1 MGQVKHLHL
10 RARTPRGLFEVDAK
24 ETPRRM
30 TMEQDTPQSQ
40 KRELSRVPD
49 GRTPGGHVSDDNIKD
64 AAQAVEGKLKKSSY
78 GRGRGKFGLTLLLL
92 GPFVALAV
100 LFAYLAITHR
110 PLAAPQWIVS
120 KLETRAN
127 AALEGRLKIAITGG
141 IDLVVTEG
149 LRPRIRARM
158 VQLERPSGLPIALL
172 PELRATL
179 WSEPLLKGKIE
190 PRSFTISGAS
200 LALHRLP
207 DGRLDLDLG
216 GGEMFSSLS
225 ASSASEGVEAFKR
238 VFEVPALRNLRT
250 ITAQNIQLRMM
261 DERLD
266 RVWRVSQGNI
276 KLVQSAQELSVTL
289 GLALGDTGQAAGQ
302 KPAQVALS
310 VTAQKQGLEASFGAA
325 ITGLPARDL
334 AAQSPALA
342 ALGVLDAPISGA
354 LRSGLDDAG
363 TLTGLNAM
371 LEIGAGSIKPGPG
384 VQPIPL
390 RSGKLYLTYDRALQ
404 RIALSDLALDSRA
417 VRLRAS
423 GQMFLR
429 DIKNGIPQ
437 SLPGQIA
444 ISDLQLDP
452 QGLFETPARFS
463 QGAADFKLSLD
474 PFRIDLGQLE
484 LTDENTKISA
494 KGFAAARSDGW
505 RVSLDTG
512 IDQIDQTRLLQLWP
526 PALVPKT
533 REWVEKNVTTGQL
546 RRVHAAVR
554 LQPGVEPRVALN
566 YEFRGADVRVI
577 RTLPQVQQ
585 GRGYATI
592 IGFRQALK
600 VEEGHITAPSGGRVE
615 VADTQLVVPDIR
627 IKPAPAVVTLITRS
641 PIPAALSL
649 LDQPPFEFLKK
660 AGMGTDIAKG
670 WAEARSVIKLPL
682 KPNVPA
688 DEIGFDVTARLTEVK
703 SDTLVPGRPLRAEKL
718 QLRAD
723 NAGMVISGKGTLSD
737 VAFDAAW
744 DQRFGPAA
752 KGHSSVKGYLEITP
766 AALQAFGVGLPS
778 GMVRGTGWGSIA
790 LDLTKDA
797 PTLFDFTSDLKG
809 VQLSI
814 PQIGWSKN
822 ATSRGMLA
830 VSGSLG
836 KPPKISKIALDA
848 PGLSAKGGIDL
859 TAGGALARAKFSA
872 LKIGNWFTG
881 SADLVGQGAGRA
893 VNVEVHSGQ
902 LDLAKADLGQGGAG
916 AGSGAGGSKISVA
929 LDRVQVTDGIAL
941 TGFRG
946 NFTTSAGFSGPFQA
960 RVNGAS
966 PIAGTVVPSKDG
978 RSAVRIQSGDAGAT
992 LAATGIFSKARGG
1005 QGVLMLTP
1013 LGQKSYDGQVQIK
1026 DLRVKDAPV
1035 LASLLSAASGVG
1047 LLEQLGGE
1055 GILFNTVDGAF
1066 RLTPKGVS
1074 VTRGSAVGASMGV
1087 TMTGNYYPQSGR
1099 LEMKGVI
1106 SPFYLINGI
1115 GQIFAKKGEGLF
1127 GFSYSLR
1134 GSATQPKVSIN
1145 PLSVLAPGASRE
1157 LFRSAPPPVLSE

>member
-1 MGQVKHLHL
+1 
-10 RARTPRGLFEVDAK
+10 
-24 ETPRRM
+24 
-30 TMEQDTPQSQ
+30 MEQDRPHTP
-40 KRELSRVPD
+40 KGDRARATDGCAPAVAVPD
-49 GRTPGGHVSDDNIKD
+49 ADMKD
-64 AAQAVEGKLKKSSY
+64 PIQAVEKKLKKPFF
-78 GRGRGKFGLTLLLL
+78 GRGRGKFGLVLLLIF
-92 GPFVALAV
+92 PFLAIAAG
-100 LFAYLAITHR
+100 FAYLALTHR
-110 PLAAPQWIVS
+110 PVSAPQWLVTR
-120 KLETRAN
+120 LEARAN
-127 AALEGRLKIAITGG
+127 AALQGRLKIAISGG

-149 LRPRIRARM
+149 MRPRIRARL
-158 VQLERPSGLPIALL
+158 VQLQRPSGLPIAVL
-172 PELRATL
+172 PELRSTL
-179 WSEPLLKGKIE
+179 WAEPLLSGRIE
-190 PRSFTISGAS
+190 PRSFTITGAS
-200 LALHRLP
+200 VALRRLP
-207 DGRLDLDLG
+207 DGQLDLDLG
-216 GGEMFSSLS
+216 GGEMFGSLS
-225 ASSASEGVEAFKR
+225 PNSISDGIEAFER
-238 VFEVPALRNLRT
+238 VFDVPALRNLRT
-250 ITAQNIQLRMM
+250 ISAENLQMRMM

-266 RVWRVSQGNI
+266 RLWRVSQGKI
-276 KLVQSAQELSVTL
+276 KLVQNAQEISVTL
-289 GLALGDTGQAAGQ
+289 GLDLGDTGQTLGQSYAAKVVQ
-302 KPAQVALS
+302 KPARIALS
-310 VTAQKQGLEASFGAA
+310 MTTQKHGLEASFGAA
-325 ITGLPARDL
+325 VTGLPARDL
-334 AAQSPALA
+334 AVQSPALA

-354 LRSGLDDAG
+354 LRSGLDKTG

-371 LEIGAGSIKPGPG
+371 LQIGSGAIRPTPN
-384 VQPIPL
+384 VAAIPL
-390 RSGKLYLTYDRALQ
+390 RSGKLYLSYDRAAQ
-404 RIALSDLALDSRA
+404 RIALTDLALDSRA

-423 GQMFLR
+423 GQALLR
-429 DIKNGIPQ
+429 DMKNGLPQ
-437 SLPGQIA
+437 NLIGQIA

-452 QGLFETPARFS
+452 QGLFEAPARFS

-484 LTDENTKISA
+484 LMDDATQISA

-554 LQPGVEPRVALN
+554 LQPGTEPRVALN

-660 AGMGTDIAKG
+660 AGISADIASG
-670 WAEARSVIKLPL
+670 WAEARSVLKLPL
-682 KPNVPA
+682 KPKVPA
-688 DEIGFDVTARLTEVK
+688 SEIGFGVNARLTEVK
-703 SDTLVPGRPLRAEKL
+703 SDTLVPGRALRAEKL
-718 QLRAD
+718 TLSAD
-723 NAGMVISGKGTLSD
+723 NAGMVISGKGTLSG
-737 VAFDAAW
+737 VAFDASW
-744 DQRFGPAA
+744 DQRFGPEG
-752 KGHSSVKGYLEITP
+752 KGKSRVTGYLEITP
-766 AALQAFGVGLPS
+766 KALQTFGVGLPA
-778 GMVRGTGWGSIA
+778 GMVRGKGWGSIA
-790 LDLTKDA
+790 LDLRKGSATA
-797 PTLFDFTSDLKG
+797 FSLQSDLKG
-809 VQLSI
+809 LGLSI
-814 PQIGWSKN
+814 PQIGWSKG
-822 ATSRGMLA
+822 AAVKGKLA
-830 VSGSLG
+830 LSGTLG
-836 KPPKISKIALDA
+836 QPPAIKAISLDA
-848 PGLSAKGGIDL
+848 PGLDARGALTL
-859 TAGGALARAKFSA
+859 TARGALSRATFDD
-872 LKIGNWFTG
+872 LRIGDWFAG

-893 VNVEVHSGQ
+893 LNVEVHSGR
-902 LDLAKADLGQGGAG
+902 LDLDKAKLGQ
-916 AGSGAGGSKISVA
+916 AGSGASASGASTSGGKISAA
-929 LDRVQVTDGIAL
+929 LDRVQVSDAIAL

-946 NFTTSAGFSGPFQA
+946 NFTTRGGFSGPFQA

-966 PIAGTVVPSKDG
+966 PISGTVVPTRDG
-978 RSAVRIQSGDAGAT
+978 RASVRIQTQDAGGA

-1005 QGVLMLTP
+1005 QGELVLTP

-1026 DLRVKDAPV
+1026 DMRVKDAPV

-1074 VTRGSAVGASMGV
+1074 VTRGAAVGASMGV
-1087 TMTGNYYPQSGR
+1087 TMAGNFYPQSGR

-1134 GSATQPKVSIN
+1134 GSADKPAVSIN
-1145 PLSVLAPGASRE
+1145 PLSVLAPGAVRE
-1157 LFRSAPPPVLSE
+1157 LFRAAPPPVLSE